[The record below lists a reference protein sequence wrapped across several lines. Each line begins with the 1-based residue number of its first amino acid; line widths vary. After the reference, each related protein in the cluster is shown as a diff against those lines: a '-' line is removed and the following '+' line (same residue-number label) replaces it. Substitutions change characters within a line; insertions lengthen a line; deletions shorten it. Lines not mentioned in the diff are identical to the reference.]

1 MLARGSAFLL
11 GLNRAPAKRA
21 ADRRS
26 ANQSNRCGCSFLFGK
41 HNSQVRFAPS
51 LAQGTDVIV
60 AASPQ
65 GRLPRLMRSD
75 EFGTKIAGPAPRSI
89 DTVVATRGVPVSRGE
104 GRNAKG

>member
-51 LAQGTDVIV
+51 PAQGTDVIV

-75 EFGTKIAGPAPRSI
+75 EFGTKIRYARTSNYRHSYNHPQRAGEP
-89 DTVVATRGVPVSRGE
+89 G
-104 GRNAKG
+104 